1 MPFGFFA
8 TNCSHSILTWLDILN
23 STQRRTWGPKMET
36 WHTVQETSTSS
47 WCVEEEE
54 EKLTRMPNIVKDDL
68 YVRKLSPVMPSPGS
82 SFDQFLP
89 KCWTPEDMNWKK
101 IKRETYKPWY
111 KEFQGFR
118 RNSDSENED
127 SGSFQSSTIF
137 SRLEKADHR
146 LDSSYQRPSL
156 LLELATKHAMRSRDT
171 HAARRTSSA
180 LQESRC
186 TCLHELPACG

>member
-101 IKRETYKPWY
+101 
-111 KEFQGFR
+111 
-118 RNSDSENED
+118 N
-127 SGSFQSSTIF
+127 
-137 SRLEKADHR
+137 
-146 LDSSYQRPSL
+146 
-156 LLELATKHAMRSRDT
+156 
-171 HAARRTSSA
+171 
-180 LQESRC
+180 
-186 TCLHELPACG
+186 

>member
-8 TNCSHSILTWLDILN
+8 TDCSHGILTWLDVLN
-23 STQRRTWGPKMET
+23 STQRRTWGPKMES

-47 WCVEEEE
+47 WCLEEEEE
-54 EKLTRMPNIVKDDL
+54 EKITRMPNLVKDDL
-68 YVRKLSPVMPSPGS
+68 YVRKLSPAMPSPGG

-118 RNSDSENED
+118 FVSCM
-127 SGSFQSSTIF
+127 FWYAVF
-137 SRLEKADHR
+137 VLC
-146 LDSSYQRPSL
+146 PSL
-156 LLELATKHAMRSRDT
+156 V
-171 HAARRTSSA
+171 
-180 LQESRC
+180 ES
-186 TCLHELPACG
+186 

>member
-47 WCVEEEE
+47 WCLEEEE
-54 EKLTRMPNIVKDDL
+54 EKFTRMPNIVKDDL

-118 RNSDSENED
+118 FVYACSWCSLSQ
-127 SGSFQSSTIF
+127 SGGVCVLFF
-137 SRLEKADHR
+137 SVRE
-146 LDSSYQRPSL
+146 PESL
-156 LLELATKHAMRSRDT
+156 TCPLTSVEL
-171 HAARRTSSA
+171 
-180 LQESRC
+180 
-186 TCLHELPACG
+186 